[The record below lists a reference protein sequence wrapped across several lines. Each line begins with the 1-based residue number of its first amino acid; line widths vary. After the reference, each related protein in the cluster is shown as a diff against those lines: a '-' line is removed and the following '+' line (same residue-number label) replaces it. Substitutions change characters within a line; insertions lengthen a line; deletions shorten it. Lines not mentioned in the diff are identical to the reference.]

1 MAAKKDKVVI
11 YQSKKVKGQWGWRVI
26 AANGKRIAI
35 SGELYKNKAHAAKM
49 AKRLFPD
56 L

>member
-1 MAAKKDKVVI
+1 MASKKDKVVI

-26 AANGKRIAI
+26 APNGKRIAI
-35 SGELYKNKAHAAKM
+35 SGELYKNKAHALKM
-49 AKRLFPD
+49 AQRLFPD